1 MGKCYNGMDINKK
14 ICKSIILIQKDMELV
29 FLFACCNDIIKMMK
43 KKKSK
48 ILKGNNK
55 MKAWTKKALALLLIL
70 VMLVAM
76 IPFGMISVSGLDYT
90 KSEFS
95 IASVDD
101 WNDIAAYAAANPSA
115 RFTGKTI
122 KLAKDVDFGGAT
134 IPTLFANN
142 FEGTFDGQGYT
153 LSNFNTEYG
162 AVIANVTNAGS
173 VIKNVKINGT
183 VAYNTYHTDG
193 TNGWQVFAGM
203 LVNRMDAGTI
213 TDVSVAGS
221 LTSNAYNVGAVA
233 GLVALGDGVSVT
245 IQNVNVSATVHNTRS
260 KLSTAWHNAGGVVG
274 GVESFTQTA
283 SLLIKNVNMS
293 GTVTRDSGPAGGI
306 IGAIFDRDG
315 TSMPLYMGGTITV
328 ENCHVTGTV
337 ASATAGAGQGVGGIV
352 GAFGAF
358 KRESSDY
365 YAFDGTLNISN
376 CAVMGTLKNT
386 NTTSTEPL
394 AVGGIIGSAS
404 YGHATVN
411 VDHCLVAATFPSQ
424 SLTATNGK
432 GAGTIL
438 GAAASQTMFSLN
450 VNNCVST
457 ASGAMVGHSIAKEGQ
472 SAAWFSLN
480 GKAQTSVSAGNS
492 FDAWYY
498 TNSITDNSVLTVSAS
513 AATAMV
519 KKNEAGFVTRVGG
532 QITALAVQDNVE
544 DGATLTTNDKFS
556 VRFIGISHVA
566 EVASAKMTVVVRET
580 ATGEAYKKYEMAC
593 NLYDALNAY
602 DLGGRQIAYYK
613 AADFGANKFLALTIG
628 NIPAGTMDYT
638 FDFTP
643 SYTTASG
650 LVVTGET
657 VSVTYDKN
665 GQYVKEKASFDALGL
680 PSAPSVRVMS
690 SNILVVD
697 MKHTDYTGY
706 LTDHEQRLKN
716 MATIYNFYQ
725 PDFVGL
731 QEVSDSPQVNDM
743 DCFDGVKT
751 MQSVLMSYMNTNYK
765 YVDFSDKLGS
775 NSHFT
780 PIIYN
785 SAKWTPTAHD
795 YDTTNSCGNV
805 NCTMHRWQWALFE
818 STENSAYKVI
828 VLNLHGPSAET
839 TWHGDSVKQAF
850 YQDVNAQLK
859 ALEAKYPD
867 IPIFITGDFNEQNG
881 STNLATMTSG
891 TTAKIESDMTV
902 NCEPSRTG
910 IDHIFMTEGDA
921 TAKQFRMV
929 DNCTEL
935 RVSSDHAP
943 VYMDAVLN
951 RIIIRTPGSAMDWND
966 GTVL

>member
-1 MGKCYNGMDINKK
+1 MVCFLKYFLKGKHSMKH
-14 ICKSIILIQKDMELV
+14 Q
-29 FLFACCNDIIKMMK
+29 MK
-43 KKKSK
+43 KV
-48 ILKGNNK
+48 
-55 MKAWTKKALALLLIL
+55 LAFAIVL
-70 VMLVAM
+70 VMLTAM
-76 IPFGMISVSGLDYT
+76 VPFGIFSASGLDYS
-90 KSEFS
+90 KSEFVIS
-95 IASVDD
+95 NADD
-101 WNDIAAYAAANPSA
+101 WNDIAAYSAANASA

-122 KLAKDVDFGGAT
+122 KLAQNVDFGGAT

-153 LSNFNTEYG
+153 LSNFNVANG
-162 AVIANVTNAGS
+162 SVIANVTNAGS
-173 VIKNVKINGT
+173 VIKNVKIDGT
-183 VAYNTYHTDG
+183 VEYNTFHTDG
-193 TNGWQVFAGM
+193 TNGWQIFAGM
-203 LVNRMDAGTI
+203 LINRMDEGTV
-213 TDVSVAGS
+213 DNVSLAGS
-221 LTSNAYNVGAVA
+221 MTSNAYNVGAVVGVITLA
-233 GLVALGDGVSVT
+233 DGKEASIT
-245 IQNVNVSATVHNTRS
+245 NVNVSASVHNTRTRIS
-260 KLSTAWHNAGGVVG
+260 CGWHAAGGVAGNIETFGRNSKV
-274 GVESFTQTA
+274 
-283 SLLIKNVNMS
+283 LIKNVNVS
-293 GTVTRDSGPAGGI
+293 GAITRDDGPAGGI
-306 IGAIFDRDG
+306 VGSIYDKDG
-315 TSMPLYMGGTITV
+315 NAALYTAGQITI
-328 ENCHVTGTV
+328 ENCNVTGTI
-337 ASATAGAGQGVGGIV
+337 SSNTGRAGNGVGGII

-358 KRESSDY
+358 KKETNDY
-365 YAFDGTLNISN
+365 TAFEGTLNISN
-376 CAVMGTLKNT
+376 CAISGTIQNT
-386 NTTSTEPL
+386 NTAATDPL
-394 AVGGIIGSAS
+394 AVGGVIGSMA
-404 YGHATVN
+404 YGHAIVN
-411 VDHCLVAATFPSQ
+411 VDHCLVSANFPSQ

-438 GAAASQTMFSLN
+438 GAAACQEMASLN

-457 ASGAMVGHSIAKEGQ
+457 ASGAMMIGHVIAKEETNYHL
-472 SAAWFSLN
+472 AWIALN
-480 GKAQTSVSAGNS
+480 GKQQTSVVAENQ

-544 DGATLTTNDKFS
+544 DGATLTSNDKFS

-665 GQYVKEKASFDALGL
+665 GQYVKEKVSFDALGL

-697 MKHTDYTGY
+697 KEQTDYTGY
-706 LTDHEQRLKN
+706 LTDHELRLQN
-716 MATIYNFYQ
+716 MANIYNFYQ
-725 PDFVGL
+725 PDFIGL
-731 QEVSDSPQVNDM
+731 QEVADSTQVNGT

-751 MQSVLMSYMNTNYK
+751 MQSVLMSYMNANYK
-765 YVDFSDKLGS
+765 YVDFSDKLGGIS
-775 NSHFT
+775 NFT
-780 PIIYN
+780 PIMYN

-795 YDTTNSCGNV
+795 FDTTNSCRNSR
-805 NCTMHRWQWALFE
+805 CTMHRWQWALFE
-818 STENSAYKVI
+818 STEQSAYKVI

-839 TWHGDSVKQAF
+839 LYHGQAVKQAF
-850 YQDVNAQLK
+850 YQDVNAQIK
-859 ALEAKYPD
+859 KLEAQYPNV
-867 IPIFITGDFNEQNG
+867 PIFITGDFNEKVG

-891 TTAKIESDMTV
+891 TTAKIEGDLTT
-902 NCEPSRTG
+902 NCEPSRSG
-910 IDHIFMTEGDA
+910 IDHVFMTQGDA
-921 TAKQFRMV
+921 TVKQFRMV
-929 DNCTEL
+929 DNCTAL

-951 RIIIRTPGSAMDWND
+951 KIYIPQYGSALDWNS
-966 GTVL
+966 GTPLS